1 MPIKCRTLR
10 LCHHGENLRRIKVA
24 NSEVIVLHPY
34 VDGATNQEESC
45 HINIDSLGGP
55 KIEKGGVSSSSGMT
69 KGKLSHHEELQQYK
83 EMETKYFMIRKMSRL
98 VGTNGH

>member
-24 NSEVIVLHPY
+24 NSEVTVLHPY
-34 VDGATNQEESC
+34 VNGATSQEESC

-55 KIEKGGVSSSSGMT
+55 KIDKGGVSSSSGT
-69 KGKLSHHEELQQYK
+69 TEGNK
-83 EMETKYFMIRKMSRL
+83 EHLEVR
-98 VGTNGH
+98 NQ